1 MRATRSSAPGA
12 TARPRSW
19 RRRARG
25 GARRRTGPSWMNDSL
40 AATLLAT
47 PALPDDQLV
56 GCLVLLAGALP
67 ERRDAPWGDRV
78 SAALRLALAAAVRVV
93 DGVHRGAADGGALA
107 DPAAAPGLAA
117 GLVGVIGV
125 ADLAHGRAA
134 DEEHAAHLARGET
147 QHGVVAVLRDEL
159 DARAGR
165 TSHLAALARLELDVV
180 DERAGRDVREREA
193 VARL

>member
-40 AATLLAT
+40 AATLLPT

-67 ERRDAPWGDRV
+67 ERRDAPRSDRMT
-78 SAALRLALAAAVRVV
+78 AALRLALATAVRVV
-93 DGVHRGAADGGALA
+93 DRVHRGAADSRALA

-117 GLVGVIGV
+117 GLVRVVGVP
-125 ADLAHGRAA
+125 DLAHRCPA

-159 DARAGR
+159 DARPGR
-165 TSHLAALARLELDVV
+165 ARHLAALPGLELDVV
-180 DERAGRDVREREA
+180 
-193 VARL
+193 